1 MDRDQARKM
10 KEQLAAFAR
19 ELAEKHGVVAT
30 PRSLGAQTES
40 EAADVVRAPT
50 LALGLVP
57 QAEGGFGIAVR
68 YRLGVPR
75 ARSIVRKV
83 SAEIG
88 PEVDVR
94 RTGRIRPVSELGP
107 RPPAPTSQADGDT
120 DRRRPLRPGISIGH
134 VGVTAGTLGAFVTRA
149 VPGGGDRAG
158 DDAGD
163 GQLYALSNYH
173 VLAGSPEARPGD
185 IVLQPGPADGGLAP
199 GDRIGELT
207 QVVDL
212 DALEPAYTDAA
223 IARLDRV
230 PVDFDY
236 PVGRVVKTARAL
248 GGEIVG
254 KVGRTTSVT
263 RGRVTAIELDD
274 VIVGYEDLGALAS
287 TTRSRSRVST
297 TSRSPAAATRVPSC
311 TGRTAWRSASCSPGR
326 SPAGPAARGSPMP
339 TRSTRCWRSWGW
351 SWPGSHPARSRDV
364 DPVRGCSVCAPA
376 FPGPGVSVRRPGD
389 VGVSA
394 RRVDRR
400 HPADLRSTAGHAEG
414 RVTGRQRRRG
424 GRHGGHNG

>member
-30 PRSLGAQTES
+30 PRSLGGQTVS

-83 SAEIG
+83 SAEVG
-88 PEVDVR
+88 PDVDVR

-149 VPGGGDRAG
+149 RTGGDSAR
-158 DDAGD
+158 D
-163 GQLYALSNYH
+163 GELYALSNYH
-173 VLAGSPEARPGD
+173 VLAGSPEAQPGD
-185 IVLQPGPADGGLAP
+185 VVLQPGPADGGLAP

-212 DALEPAYTDAA
+212 EAVEPAFTDAA

-230 PVDFDY
+230 PVDFEY

-254 KVGRTTSVT
+254 KVGRTTSIT
-263 RGRVTAIELDD
+263 HGRVTAIELDD
-274 VIVGYEDLGALAS
+274 VIVGYEDLGALNFDDQIEIES
-287 TTRSRSRVST
+287 IDDGPFSRGGDSGALVYREDGVALGLLFAGSE
-297 TSRSPAAATRVPSC
+297 S
-311 TGRTAWRSASCSPGR
+311 GGR
-326 SPAGPAARGSPMP
+326 SGKGLTYANPIDQVLEILGIELAGEP
-339 TRSTRCWRSWGW
+339 TRPFG
-351 SWPGSHPARSRDV
+351 
-364 DPVRGCSVCAPA
+364 
-376 FPGPGVSVRRPGD
+376 
-389 VGVSA
+389 
-394 RRVDRR
+394 
-400 HPADLRSTAGHAEG
+400 
-414 RVTGRQRRRG
+414 
-424 GRHGGHNG
+424 

>member
-30 PRSLGAQTES
+30 PRSLGGQTVS
-40 EAADVVRAPT
+40 EAADLVRAPT

-57 QAEGGFGIAVR
+57 QPEGGFGIAVR

-75 ARSIVRKV
+75 ARSIVRKI
-83 SAEIG
+83 SAEVG
-88 PEVDVR
+88 PDVDVR

-107 RPPAPTSQADGDT
+107 RPPAPTSQADGET

-149 VPGGGDRAG
+149 SSGGDGGSNGSGSG
-158 DDAGD
+158 D
-163 GQLYALSNYH
+163 LYALSNYH
-173 VLAGSPEARPGD
+173 VLAGSRQARPGD
-185 IVLQPGPADGGLAP
+185 VVLQPGPADGGLAP

-212 DALEPAYTDAA
+212 EVIEPAYTDAA

-230 PVDFDY
+230 PIDLEY

-248 GGEIVG
+248 GGEVVG
-254 KVGRTTSVT
+254 KVGRTTSIT

-274 VIVGYEDLGALAS
+274 VVVGYEDLGALS
-287 TTRSRSRVST
+287 FDDQIEIESLDDGPFSRGGDSGALVYREDGVALGLLFAGSE
-297 TSRSPAAATRVPSC
+297 S
-311 TGRTAWRSASCSPGR
+311 GGR
-326 SPAGPAARGSPMP
+326 SGKGLTYANPIDQVLDILGIELAGEPA
-339 TRSTRCWRSWGW
+339 
-351 SWPGSHPARSRDV
+351 HPF
-364 DPVRGCSVCAPA
+364 G
-376 FPGPGVSVRRPGD
+376 
-389 VGVSA
+389 
-394 RRVDRR
+394 
-400 HPADLRSTAGHAEG
+400 
-414 RVTGRQRRRG
+414 
-424 GRHGGHNG
+424 

>member
-30 PRSLGAQTES
+30 PRSLGTQTES

-50 LALGLVP
+50 IALGLVP

-88 PEVDVR
+88 PDVDVR
-94 RTGRIRPVSELGP
+94 RTGRIRPVSDLGP

-134 VGVTAGTLGAFVTRA
+134 VGVTAGTLGAFVTRSIT
-149 VPGGGDRAG
+149 GGGHRAG
-158 DDAGD
+158 NDAGD

-199 GDRIGELT
+199 GDRIGELA

-236 PVGRVVKTARAL
+236 PVGRVIKTARAL

-274 VIVGYEDLGALAS
+274 VIVGYEDLGALS
-287 TTRSRSRVST
+287 FDDQIEIESLDDDPFSRGGDSGALVYREDGV
-297 TSRSPAAATRVPSC
+297 AL
-311 TGRTAWRSASCSPGR
+311 GLLF
-326 SPAGPAARGSPMP
+326 AGSESGGHSGKGLTYANPIDQVLEILGVELAGEQ
-339 TRSTRCWRSWGW
+339 
-351 SWPGSHPARSRDV
+351 
-364 DPVRGCSVCAPA
+364 
-376 FPGPGVSVRRPGD
+376 PGPF
-389 VGVSA
+389 A
-394 RRVDRR
+394 
-400 HPADLRSTAGHAEG
+400 
-414 RVTGRQRRRG
+414 
-424 GRHGGHNG
+424 

>member
-19 ELAEKHGVVAT
+19 ELAEQHGVVAA
-30 PRSLGAQTES
+30 PRSLGGQTVS
-40 EAADVVRAPT
+40 EAADAVRAPT

-83 SAEIG
+83 SAEVG
-88 PEVDVR
+88 PEIDVR

-120 DRRRPLRPGISIGH
+120 DRQRPLRPGISIGH

-149 VPGGGDRAG
+149 RPGATEESE
-158 DDAGD
+158 
-163 GQLYALSNYH
+163 LYALSNYH

-185 IVLQPGPADGGLAP
+185 VVVQPGPADGGLAP

-207 QVVDL
+207 QVVN
-212 DALEPAYTDAA
+212 LEEVDPAYTDAA

-230 PVDFDY
+230 PVSFEY
-236 PVGRVVKTARAL
+236 PVGRVRKTARAL

-263 RGRVTAIELDD
+263 HGRVTAIELDD
-274 VIVGYEDLGALAS
+274 VIVGYEDLGALS
-287 TTRSRSRVST
+287 FDDQIEIESLDDGPFSRGGDSGALVYREDGVALGLLFAGSE
-297 TSRSPAAATRVPSC
+297 S
-311 TGRTAWRSASCSPGR
+311 GGR
-326 SPAGPAARGSPMP
+326 SGKGLTYANPIDQVLEILGVGLAGEP
-339 TRSTRCWRSWGW
+339 T
-351 SWPGSHPARSRDV
+351 HPF
-364 DPVRGCSVCAPA
+364 G
-376 FPGPGVSVRRPGD
+376 
-389 VGVSA
+389 
-394 RRVDRR
+394 
-400 HPADLRSTAGHAEG
+400 
-414 RVTGRQRRRG
+414 
-424 GRHGGHNG
+424 

>member
-30 PRSLGAQTES
+30 PRSLGGQSVS
-40 EAADVVRAPT
+40 EAADLVRAPT

-57 QAEGGFGIAVR
+57 QPEGGFGIAVR

-75 ARSIVRKV
+75 ARSIVRKI
-83 SAEIG
+83 SAEVG
-88 PEVDVR
+88 PDVDVR

-149 VPGGGDRAG
+149 RPGGRDGG
-158 DDAGD
+158 SNGTPDDG
-163 GQLYALSNYH
+163 LYALSNYH
-173 VLAGSPEARPGD
+173 VLAGSPEAQPGD
-185 IVLQPGPADGGLAP
+185 VVLQPGPADGGLAP

-212 DALEPAYTDAA
+212 EAVEPAYTDAA
-223 IARLDRV
+223 IARLDQV
-230 PVDFDY
+230 PVDFEY

-248 GGEIVG
+248 GGEVVG
-254 KVGRTTSVT
+254 KVGRTTSLT

-274 VIVGYEDLGALAS
+274 VIVGYEDLGALS
-287 TTRSRSRVST
+287 FDDQIEIESLDDGPFSRGGDSGALVYREDGVALGLLFAGSE
-297 TSRSPAAATRVPSC
+297 S
-311 TGRTAWRSASCSPGR
+311 GGR
-326 SPAGPAARGSPMP
+326 SGKGLTYANPIDQVLEILGIELAGEP
-339 TRSTRCWRSWGW
+339 TQPFG
-351 SWPGSHPARSRDV
+351 
-364 DPVRGCSVCAPA
+364 
-376 FPGPGVSVRRPGD
+376 
-389 VGVSA
+389 
-394 RRVDRR
+394 
-400 HPADLRSTAGHAEG
+400 
-414 RVTGRQRRRG
+414 
-424 GRHGGHNG
+424 

>member
-19 ELAEKHGVVAT
+19 ELAEEHGVVAT
-30 PRSLGAQTES
+30 PRSLGEQSAS

-57 QAEGGFGIAVR
+57 QDDGGFGIAVR

-83 SAEIG
+83 TAEVG
-88 PEVDVR
+88 PDVDVR

-107 RPPAPTSQADGDT
+107 RPPAPTSQADGET

-149 VPGGGDRAG
+149 GP
-158 DDAGD
+158 GD
-163 GQLYALSNYH
+163 GELYALSNYH

-185 IVLQPGPADGGLAP
+185 IVLQPGPADGGLVP
-199 GDRIGELT
+199 GDRIGALAEI
-207 QVVDL
+207 VRL
-212 DALEPAYTDAA
+212 DPLEPAYTDAA
-223 IARLDRV
+223 IARLDPV
-230 PVDFDY
+230 PVDFEY

-274 VIVGYEDLGALAS
+274 VIVGYDDLGALS
-287 TTRSRSRVST
+287 FDDQIEIESLDDGPFSRGGDSGALVYREDGVALGLLFAGSE
-297 TSRSPAAATRVPSC
+297 S
-311 TGRTAWRSASCSPGR
+311 GGR
-326 SPAGPAARGSPMP
+326 SGKGLTYANPIDQVLDILQIELAHEP
-339 TRSTRCWRSWGW
+339 T
-351 SWPGSHPARSRDV
+351 HP
-364 DPVRGCSVCAPA
+364 
-376 FPGPGVSVRRPGD
+376 F
-389 VGVSA
+389 
-394 RRVDRR
+394 
-400 HPADLRSTAGHAEG
+400 E
-414 RVTGRQRRRG
+414 
-424 GRHGGHNG
+424 

>member
-19 ELAEKHGVVAT
+19 ELAEKHGVVAV
-30 PRSLGAQTES
+30 PRSLGAQTVS

-57 QAEGGFGIAVR
+57 QAGGGFGIAVR
-68 YRLGVPR
+68 YRLGIPR

-88 PEVDVR
+88 PEADIR

-149 VPGGGDRAG
+149 VAGGGDSSG

-185 IVLQPGPADGGLAP
+185 VVLQPGPADGGLAP

-274 VIVGYEDLGALAS
+274 VIVGYEDLGALS
-287 TTRSRSRVST
+287 FDDQIEIESLDDQPFSRGGDSGALVYREDGVALGLLFAGSE
-297 TSRSPAAATRVPSC
+297 SGGPSGKGL
-311 TGRTAWRSASCSPGR
+311 TYANPIDQVLEILGVEL
-326 SPAGPAARGSPMP
+326 AREP
-339 TRSTRCWRSWGW
+339 
-351 SWPGSHPARSRDV
+351 
-364 DPVRGCSVCAPA
+364 
-376 FPGPGVSVRRPGD
+376 PGPF
-389 VGVSA
+389 A
-394 RRVDRR
+394 
-400 HPADLRSTAGHAEG
+400 
-414 RVTGRQRRRG
+414 
-424 GRHGGHNG
+424 

>member
-1 MDRDQARKM
+1 MDRDQARKL

-19 ELAEKHGVVAT
+19 DLAERQGVVAT
-30 PRSLGAQTES
+30 PRSLGAQSAQERVS

-57 QAEGGFGIAVR
+57 QGEGGFGIAVR

-83 SAEIG
+83 LAEVG

-107 RPPAPTSQADGDT
+107 RPPAPTSLADGDT
-120 DRRRPLRPGISIGH
+120 DRRRPLRPGVSIGH
-134 VGVTAGTLGAFVTRA
+134 VGVTAGTLGAFVTR
-149 VPGGGDRAG
+149 PGG
-158 DDAGD
+158 DDD
-163 GQLYALSNYH
+163 GALYALSNYH
-173 VLAGSPEARPGD
+173 VLAGSPDARPGD

-199 GDRIGELT
+199 GDRIGELA

-212 DALEPAYTDAA
+212 DPLEPAVTDAA

-230 PVDFDY
+230 PVDFEY

-254 KVGRTTSVT
+254 KVGRTTAVT

-274 VIVGYEDLGALAS
+274 VIVGYEDLGALGFDDQIEIES
-287 TTRSRSRVST
+287 LHDGPFSRGGDSGALVYREDGVALGLLFAGSE
-297 TSRSPAAATRVPSC
+297 S
-311 TGRTAWRSASCSPGR
+311 GGR
-326 SPAGPAARGSPMP
+326 SGKGLTYANPIDRVLEILGVELAREAP
-339 TRSTRCWRSWGW
+339 
-351 SWPGSHPARSRDV
+351 HPF
-364 DPVRGCSVCAPA
+364 G
-376 FPGPGVSVRRPGD
+376 
-389 VGVSA
+389 
-394 RRVDRR
+394 
-400 HPADLRSTAGHAEG
+400 
-414 RVTGRQRRRG
+414 
-424 GRHGGHNG
+424 

>member
-19 ELAEKHGVVAT
+19 ELAERHGVVAT
-30 PRSLGAQTES
+30 PRSLEGHTTGERVS

-57 QAEGGFGIAVR
+57 QGEGGFGIAVR

-83 SAEIG
+83 TAEIG
-88 PEVDVR
+88 PDADVR

-107 RPPAPTSQADGDT
+107 RPPAPTSLASGDT
-120 DRRRPLRPGISIGH
+120 DRRRPIRPGVSIGH
-134 VGVTAGTLGAFVTRA
+134 VAVTAGTLGAFVTRTA
-149 VPGGGDRAG
+149 PGS
-158 DDAGD
+158 D
-163 GQLYALSNYH
+163 GALYALSNYH

-185 IVLQPGPADGGLAP
+185 VVLQPGPADGGLAP

-212 DALEPAYTDAA
+212 DALEPAATDAA

-230 PVDFDY
+230 PVDFEY

-254 KVGRTTSVT
+254 KVGRTTAIT

-274 VIVGYEDLGALAS
+274 VIVGYEDLGALS
-287 TTRSRSRVST
+287 FDDQIEIESLDDGPFSRGGDSGALVYREDGVALGLLFAGSE
-297 TSRSPAAATRVPSC
+297 S
-311 TGRTAWRSASCSPGR
+311 GGR
-326 SPAGPAARGSPMP
+326 SGKGLTYANPIDQVLEILGIELAREA
-339 TRSTRCWRSWGW
+339 T
-351 SWPGSHPARSRDV
+351 HPF
-364 DPVRGCSVCAPA
+364 G
-376 FPGPGVSVRRPGD
+376 
-389 VGVSA
+389 
-394 RRVDRR
+394 
-400 HPADLRSTAGHAEG
+400 
-414 RVTGRQRRRG
+414 
-424 GRHGGHNG
+424 

>member
-1 MDRDQARKM
+1 MDRDEARKM
-10 KEQLAAFAR
+10 KEQLTAFAR
-19 ELAEKHGVVAT
+19 ELAEEHGTVAT
-30 PRSLGAQTES
+30 PRSPGAQTTA

-57 QAEGGFGIAVR
+57 QPDGGFGIAVR
-68 YRLGVPR
+68 YRLGIPR

-88 PEVDVR
+88 PDADIR

-149 VPGGGDRAG
+149 GPLV
-158 DDAGD
+158 GD
-163 GQLYALSNYH
+163 GSLYALSNYH

-185 IVLQPGPADGGLAP
+185 VVLQPGPADGGLAP

-212 DALEPAYTDAA
+212 DALEPSYTDAA

-230 PVDFDY
+230 PVDFEY

-248 GGEIVG
+248 GGETVG

-274 VIVGYEDLGALAS
+274 VIVGYEDLGALS
-287 TTRSRSRVST
+287 FDDQIEIESLDDGPFSRGGDSGALVYREDGVALGLLFAGSE
-297 TSRSPAAATRVPSC
+297 S
-311 TGRTAWRSASCSPGR
+311 GGR
-326 SPAGPAARGSPMP
+326 SGKGLTYANPIDQVLEILGVELAGEP
-339 TRSTRCWRSWGW
+339 THLFR
-351 SWPGSHPARSRDV
+351 
-364 DPVRGCSVCAPA
+364 
-376 FPGPGVSVRRPGD
+376 
-389 VGVSA
+389 
-394 RRVDRR
+394 
-400 HPADLRSTAGHAEG
+400 
-414 RVTGRQRRRG
+414 
-424 GRHGGHNG
+424 

>member
-19 ELAEKHGVVAT
+19 ELAERHGVVAT
-30 PRSLGAQTES
+30 PRSLEGHTTGERVS

-57 QAEGGFGIAVR
+57 QGEGGFGIAVR

-83 SAEIG
+83 TAEIG
-88 PEVDVR
+88 PDADVR

-107 RPPAPTSQADGDT
+107 RPPAPTSLASGDT
-120 DRRRPLRPGISIGH
+120 DRRRPIRPGVSIGH
-134 VGVTAGTLGAFVTRA
+134 VAVTAGTLGAFVTRTT
-149 VPGGGDRAG
+149 PGS
-158 DDAGD
+158 D
-163 GQLYALSNYH
+163 GALYALSNYH

-185 IVLQPGPADGGLAP
+185 VVLQPGPADGGLAP

-212 DALEPAYTDAA
+212 DALEPAATDAA

-230 PVDFDY
+230 PVDFEY

-254 KVGRTTSVT
+254 KVGRTTAIT

-274 VIVGYEDLGALAS
+274 VIVGYEDLGALS
-287 TTRSRSRVST
+287 FDDQIEIESLDDGPFSRGGDSGALVYREDGVALGLLFAGSE
-297 TSRSPAAATRVPSC
+297 S
-311 TGRTAWRSASCSPGR
+311 GGR
-326 SPAGPAARGSPMP
+326 SGKGLTYANPIDQVLEILGIELAREA
-339 TRSTRCWRSWGW
+339 T
-351 SWPGSHPARSRDV
+351 HPF
-364 DPVRGCSVCAPA
+364 G
-376 FPGPGVSVRRPGD
+376 
-389 VGVSA
+389 
-394 RRVDRR
+394 
-400 HPADLRSTAGHAEG
+400 
-414 RVTGRQRRRG
+414 
-424 GRHGGHNG
+424 

>member
-1 MDRDQARKM
+1 MDRDEARKM

-19 ELAEKHGVVAT
+19 GLAEKHGIVAM
-30 PRSLGAQTES
+30 PRSLGTQTTA

-57 QAEGGFGIAVR
+57 QPDGGFGIAVR
-68 YRLGVPR
+68 YRLGIPR

-88 PEVDVR
+88 PDADVR

-134 VGVTAGTLGAFVTRA
+134 VGVTAGTLGAFVTRPSP
-149 VPGGGDRAG
+149 VGGDG
-158 DDAGD
+158 S
-163 GQLYALSNYH
+163 LYALSNYH

-185 IVLQPGPADGGLAP
+185 VVLQPGPADGGLAP

-212 DALEPAYTDAA
+212 DTLEPSYTDAA

-230 PVDFDY
+230 PVNFEY

-248 GGEIVG
+248 GGETVG
-254 KVGRTTSVT
+254 KVGRTTAVT

-274 VIVGYEDLGALAS
+274 VIVGYEDLGALS
-287 TTRSRSRVST
+287 FDDQIEIESLDDGPFSRGGDSGALVYREDGVALGLLFAGSE
-297 TSRSPAAATRVPSC
+297 S
-311 TGRTAWRSASCSPGR
+311 GGR
-326 SPAGPAARGSPMP
+326 SGKGLTYANPIDQVLDILGVELAGEP
-339 TRSTRCWRSWGW
+339 T
-351 SWPGSHPARSRDV
+351 HPF
-364 DPVRGCSVCAPA
+364 G
-376 FPGPGVSVRRPGD
+376 
-389 VGVSA
+389 
-394 RRVDRR
+394 
-400 HPADLRSTAGHAEG
+400 
-414 RVTGRQRRRG
+414 
-424 GRHGGHNG
+424 

>member
-1 MDRDQARKM
+1 MDRDEARKM

-19 ELAEKHGVVAT
+19 QLAEKHGVVAT
-30 PRSLGAQTES
+30 PRSLGAQTVAD
-40 EAADVVRAPT
+40 AADVVRAPT

-68 YRLGVPR
+68 YRLGIPR

-88 PEVDVR
+88 PDADVR

-107 RPPAPTSQADGDT
+107 RPPAPTWQADGDT

-149 VPGGGDRAG
+149 SPG
-158 DDAGD
+158 DDA
-163 GQLYALSNYH
+163 LYALSNYH

-212 DALEPAYTDAA
+212 ESAEPSFTDAA

-248 GGEIVG
+248 GGEVVG
-254 KVGRTTSVT
+254 KVGRTTAIT

-274 VIVGYEDLGALAS
+274 VIVGYEDLGALNFDDQIEIES
-287 TTRSRSRVST
+287 LDDGPFSRGGDSGALVYREDGVAIGLLFAGSE
-297 TSRSPAAATRVPSC
+297 S
-311 TGRTAWRSASCSPGR
+311 GGR
-326 SPAGPAARGSPMP
+326 SGKGLTYANPIDQVLEILGVELAREP
-339 TRSTRCWRSWGW
+339 T
-351 SWPGSHPARSRDV
+351 HP
-364 DPVRGCSVCAPA
+364 
-376 FPGPGVSVRRPGD
+376 F
-389 VGVSA
+389 
-394 RRVDRR
+394 
-400 HPADLRSTAGHAEG
+400 E
-414 RVTGRQRRRG
+414 
-424 GRHGGHNG
+424 

>member
-19 ELAEKHGVVAT
+19 ELAEQHGGVAT
-30 PRSLGAQTES
+30 PRSLGEQSAS

-57 QAEGGFGIAVR
+57 QADGGFGIAVR

-83 SAEIG
+83 TAEVG
-88 PEVDVR
+88 PDVDIR

-134 VGVTAGTLGAFVTRA
+134 VGVTAGTLGAFVTR
-149 VPGGGDRAG
+149 VDPD
-158 DDAGD
+158 GD
-163 GQLYALSNYH
+163 GELFALSNYH

-207 QVVDL
+207 EVVDL
-212 DALEPAYTDAA
+212 NALEPAYTDAA

-230 PVDFDY
+230 PVAFEY

-248 GGEIVG
+248 GGEVVG
-254 KVGRTTSVT
+254 KVGRTTSIT

-274 VIVGYEDLGALAS
+274 VIVGYEDLGALS
-287 TTRSRSRVST
+287 FDDQIEIESLDDGPFSRGGDSGALVYREDGVALGLLFAGSE
-297 TSRSPAAATRVPSC
+297 S
-311 TGRTAWRSASCSPGR
+311 GGR
-326 SPAGPAARGSPMP
+326 SGKGLTYANPIDQVLDILGIELAGEPA
-339 TRSTRCWRSWGW
+339 
-351 SWPGSHPARSRDV
+351 HPL
-364 DPVRGCSVCAPA
+364 G
-376 FPGPGVSVRRPGD
+376 
-389 VGVSA
+389 
-394 RRVDRR
+394 
-400 HPADLRSTAGHAEG
+400 
-414 RVTGRQRRRG
+414 
-424 GRHGGHNG
+424 

>member
-30 PRSLGAQTES
+30 PRSLGGRSAS

-57 QAEGGFGIAVR
+57 QGEGGFGIAVR

-83 SAEIG
+83 SAEVG
-88 PEVDVR
+88 PDVDIR

-149 VPGGGDRAG
+149 SPGGDSE
-158 DDAGD
+158 
-163 GQLYALSNYH
+163 LFALSNYH
-173 VLAGSPEARPGD
+173 VLAGSLEAQPGD
-185 IVLQPGPADGGLAP
+185 PVLQPGPADGGLAP

-207 QVVDL
+207 EVVNL
-212 DALEPAYTDAA
+212 DAHEPAYTDAA

-230 PVDFDY
+230 PVDFEY

-254 KVGRTTSVT
+254 KVGRTTAVT

-274 VIVGYEDLGALAS
+274 VIVGYEDLGALS
-287 TTRSRSRVST
+287 FDDQIEIESLDD
-297 TSRSPAAATRVPSC
+297 
-311 TGRTAWRSASCSPGR
+311 
-326 SPAGPAARGSPMP
+326 GPFS
-339 TRSTRCWRSWGW
+339 
-351 SWPGSHPARSRDV
+351 
-364 DPVRGCSVCAPA
+364 
-376 FPGPGVSVRRPGD
+376 
-389 VGVSA
+389 
-394 RRVDRR
+394 
-400 HPADLRSTAGHAEG
+400 
-414 RVTGRQRRRG
+414 RG
-424 GRHGGHNG
+424 GDSGALVYREDGVAIGLLFAGSESGGHSGKGLTYANPIDQVLDILEIELAGEPTHPFG

>member
-1 MDRDQARKM
+1 
-10 KEQLAAFAR
+10 
-19 ELAEKHGVVAT
+19 V
-30 PRSLGAQTES
+30 S

-68 YRLGVPR
+68 YRLGIPR

-83 SAEIG
+83 SAEVG
-88 PEVDVR
+88 PDVDVR

-149 VPGGGDRAG
+149 NGGGGRAG
-158 DDAGD
+158 DS
-163 GQLYALSNYH
+163 QLYALSNYP

-212 DALEPAYTDAA
+212 DTFEPAFTDAA

-230 PVDFDY
+230 PVDFEY

-248 GGEIVG
+248 GGETVG

-274 VIVGYEDLGALAS
+274 VIVGYEDLGALS
-287 TTRSRSRVST
+287 FDDQIEIESLDDEPFS
-297 TSRSPAAATRVPSC
+297 
-311 TGRTAWRSASCSPGR
+311 
-326 SPAGPAARGSPMP
+326 
-339 TRSTRCWRSWGW
+339 
-351 SWPGSHPARSRDV
+351 
-364 DPVRGCSVCAPA
+364 
-376 FPGPGVSVRRPGD
+376 
-389 VGVSA
+389 
-394 RRVDRR
+394 
-400 HPADLRSTAGHAEG
+400 
-414 RVTGRQRRRG
+414 RG
-424 GRHGGHNG
+424 GDSGALVYREDGVALGLLFAGSESGGHSGKGLTYANPIDHVLEILGVELAREQQGAFE

>member
-30 PRSLGAQTES
+30 PRSVGSQSVA

-75 ARSIVRKV
+75 ARSIVRKI
-83 SAEIG
+83 SAEVG
-88 PEVDVR
+88 PDVDVR
-94 RTGRIRPVSELGP
+94 RTGRIRPVSDLGP

-120 DRRRPLRPGISIGH
+120 DRSRPLRPGISIGH
-134 VGVTAGTLGAFVTRA
+134 VGVTAGTLGAFVTRTGPGA
-149 VPGGGDRAG
+149 V
-158 DDAGD
+158 D
-163 GQLYALSNYH
+163 GELYALSNYH
-173 VLAGSPEARPGD
+173 VLAGSPAAQPGD

-212 DALEPAYTDAA
+212 DAVEPSYTDAA
-223 IARLDRV
+223 IARLDNV
-230 PVDFDY
+230 PVDFEY

-254 KVGRTTSVT
+254 KIGRTTAIT

-274 VIVGYEDLGALAS
+274 VIVGYEDLGALAFDDQIEIECLDDGPF
-287 TTRSRSRVST
+287 SRGGDSGALVYREDGVALGLLFAGSE
-297 TSRSPAAATRVPSC
+297 S
-311 TGRTAWRSASCSPGR
+311 GGR
-326 SPAGPAARGSPMP
+326 SGKGLTYANPIDRVFDILGIELAGE
-339 TRSTRCWRSWGW
+339 
-351 SWPGSHPARSRDV
+351 PAR
-364 DPVRGCSVCAPA
+364 PFG
-376 FPGPGVSVRRPGD
+376 
-389 VGVSA
+389 
-394 RRVDRR
+394 
-400 HPADLRSTAGHAEG
+400 
-414 RVTGRQRRRG
+414 
-424 GRHGGHNG
+424 

>member
-19 ELAEKHGVVAT
+19 ELAEKDGVVAA
-30 PRSLGAQTES
+30 PRSLGGQTVS
-40 EAADVVRAPT
+40 EAAGLVRAPT

-75 ARSIVRKV
+75 ARSIVRKI
-83 SAEIG
+83 SAEVG
-88 PEVDVR
+88 PDVDVR

-149 VPGGGDRAG
+149 SPGGQN
-158 DDAGD
+158 GD
-163 GQLYALSNYH
+163 GTRNDDLYALSNYH
-173 VLAGSPEARPGD
+173 VLAGSPQARPGD
-185 IVLQPGPADGGLAP
+185 VVLQPGPADGGLAP

-207 QVVDL
+207 QVADL
-212 DALEPAYTDAA
+212 AAVEPAYTDAA
-223 IARLDRV
+223 IARLDQV
-230 PVDFDY
+230 PVDLEY

-274 VIVGYEDLGALAS
+274 VIVGYEDLGALNFDDQIEIESLDDAPF
-287 TTRSRSRVST
+287 SRGGDSGALVYREDGVALGLLFAGSE
-297 TSRSPAAATRVPSC
+297 S
-311 TGRTAWRSASCSPGR
+311 GGR
-326 SPAGPAARGSPMP
+326 SGKGLTYANPIDQVLEILGIELAGEP
-339 TRSTRCWRSWGW
+339 TRPFG
-351 SWPGSHPARSRDV
+351 
-364 DPVRGCSVCAPA
+364 
-376 FPGPGVSVRRPGD
+376 
-389 VGVSA
+389 
-394 RRVDRR
+394 
-400 HPADLRSTAGHAEG
+400 
-414 RVTGRQRRRG
+414 
-424 GRHGGHNG
+424 

>member
-1 MDRDQARKM
+1 MDRDEARKM
-10 KEQLAAFAR
+10 KEQLTTFAR
-19 ELAEKHGVVAT
+19 ELAEKHGIVAT
-30 PRSLGAQTES
+30 PRSVGAQTT
-40 EAADVVRAPT
+40 AADVVRAPT

-57 QAEGGFGIAVR
+57 QAEGDFGIAVR

-88 PEVDVR
+88 PDADIR

-120 DRRRPLRPGISIGH
+120 DRRRPLRPGVSIGH

-149 VPGGGDRAG
+149 GPEGAG
-158 DDAGD
+158 RH
-163 GQLYALSNYH
+163 LYALSNYH

-185 IVLQPGPADGGLAP
+185 VVLQPGPADGGLAP

-212 DALEPAYTDAA
+212 DTLEPSYTDAA

-230 PVDFDY
+230 PVDFEY
-236 PVGRVVKTARAL
+236 PVVGRVVKTARAL

-254 KVGRTTSVT
+254 KVGRTTAIT

-274 VIVGYEDLGALAS
+274 VIVGYEDLGALNFDDQIEIES
-287 TTRSRSRVST
+287 LDDGPFSRGGDSGALVYREDGVALGLLFAGSE
-297 TSRSPAAATRVPSC
+297 S
-311 TGRTAWRSASCSPGR
+311 GGR
-326 SPAGPAARGSPMP
+326 SGKGLTYANPIDQVLDILGVELAGEP
-339 TRSTRCWRSWGW
+339 T
-351 SWPGSHPARSRDV
+351 HP
-364 DPVRGCSVCAPA
+364 
-376 FPGPGVSVRRPGD
+376 F
-389 VGVSA
+389 
-394 RRVDRR
+394 
-400 HPADLRSTAGHAEG
+400 E
-414 RVTGRQRRRG
+414 
-424 GRHGGHNG
+424 

>member
-19 ELAEKHGVVAT
+19 ELAEKHGVMAT
-30 PRSLGAQTES
+30 PRSLGGQTVA
-40 EAADVVRAPT
+40 EAADLVRAPT

-88 PEVDVR
+88 PDADVR

-107 RPPAPTSQADGDT
+107 RPPAPTAQADGDT

-149 VPGGGDRAG
+149 SPG
-158 DDAGD
+158 DAGGTTD
-163 GQLYALSNYH
+163 GALYALSNYH
-173 VLAGSPEARPGD
+173 VLAGSPQARPGD
-185 IVLQPGPADGGLAP
+185 VVLQPGPADGGLAP

-212 DALEPAYTDAA
+212 EELEPAYTDAA

-248 GGEIVG
+248 GGEVVG

-274 VIVGYEDLGALAS
+274 VIVGYEDLGALS
-287 TTRSRSRVST
+287 FDDQIEIESLDDGPFSRGGDSGALVYREDGVALGLLFAGSE
-297 TSRSPAAATRVPSC
+297 S
-311 TGRTAWRSASCSPGR
+311 GGR
-326 SPAGPAARGSPMP
+326 SGKGLTYANPIDQVLEILGIELAREA
-339 TRSTRCWRSWGW
+339 T
-351 SWPGSHPARSRDV
+351 HPF
-364 DPVRGCSVCAPA
+364 G
-376 FPGPGVSVRRPGD
+376 
-389 VGVSA
+389 
-394 RRVDRR
+394 
-400 HPADLRSTAGHAEG
+400 
-414 RVTGRQRRRG
+414 
-424 GRHGGHNG
+424 